1 MAMQARVPIVPIV
14 IKNALDALP
23 KHGLVIRPARIDVV
37 VHPPISTRGWTRE
50 TLDEHIAEIR
60 RLYEETLAS

>member
-37 VHPPISTRGWTRE
+37 VHPPISTRTWTRE
-50 TLDEHIAEIR
+50 TLDERIAEVR
-60 RLYEETLAS
+60 RLYEETLAT